1 MTQTSAATALV
12 ANNLPIPS
20 PLGSLDAYIGAVHQ
34 IPVLTVD
41 EEQALAHRFRDED
54 DLDAARELVHSH
66 LRFVVHVARGYSG
79 YGLPLGDLIQEG
91 NIGLMKAVK
100 RFDPDM
106 GVRLVSFAVH
116 WIRAEMHEFILKNWR
131 IVKVATTKAQ
141 RKLFFNLRKSKTRLG
156 WMNAAEVSAVAKDL
170 NVSERE
176 VVEMESRLSGR
187 DIGFD
192 APSDE
197 DDDHAPP
204 SPAAYLMANE
214 EDPSQ
219 AYERADSEDNQLELL
234 REGMANLDQ
243 RSRDIIARRWL
254 DADAKVTLQELAD
267 EYGVFGRA
275 HPPDRGQRAEEDE
288 GAVYRLIEANVLLIE
303 KPRLWRGF
311 FVVLRRIEG
320 WLGD

>member
-1 MTQTSAATALV
+1 MNQTSATTAMV

-20 PLGSLDAYIGAVHQ
+20 ALGSLDAYIGAVHQ

-41 EEQALAHRFRDED
+41 DEQTLARRFRDEE

-66 LRFVVHVARGYSG
+66 LRFVVHVARGYNG
-79 YGLPLGDLIQEG
+79 YGLQLGDLIQEG

-100 RFDPDM
+100 RFDPEM

-156 WMNAAEVSAVAKDL
+156 WMNDAEVTAVANDL
-170 NVSERE
+170 NVSKRE
-176 VVEMESRLSGR
+176 VLEMESRLSGR

-192 APSDE
+192 APCDE

-204 SPAAYLMANE
+204 SPGAYLMTQD

-219 AYERADSEDNQLELL
+219 AYERADSEGNELELL
-234 REGMANLDQ
+234 REGMAGLDK
-243 RSRDIIARRWL
+243 RSRDIVMRRWL
-254 DADAKVTLQELAD
+254 DDDNKVTLQELAD
-267 EYGVFGRA
+267 EYGVS
-275 HPPDRGQRAEEDE
+275 AE
-288 GAVYRLIEANVLLIE
+288 RIRQIEANALKKMKAL
-303 KPRLWRGF
+303 F
-311 FVVLRRIEG
+311 AA
-320 WLGD
+320 

>member
-1 MTQTSAATALV
+1 MLHPCNAANFRTGDRSKMAIDRILPMTHSANEYALV

-20 PLGSLDAYIGAVHQ
+20 ALGSLDAYIGAVHQ
-34 IPVLTVD
+34 IPVLSVD
-41 EEQALAHRFRDED
+41 DEQALARRFRDED
-54 DLDAARELVHSH
+54 DLDAAKQLVLSH
-66 LRFVVHVARGYSG
+66 LRFVVHVARGYNG
-79 YGLPLGDLIQEG
+79 YGLQIGDLIQEG

-100 RFDPDM
+100 RFDPTV

-156 WMNAAEVSAVAKDL
+156 WMNAEEVRAVAQDL

-176 VVEMESRLSGR
+176 VLEMESRLSGR

-192 APSDE
+192 APAE
-197 DDDHAPP
+197 ADDDHGPPAPV
-204 SPAAYLMANE
+204 AYLVAND

-234 REGMANLDQ
+234 RDGLSRLDA
-243 RSRDIIARRWL
+243 RSRDIIKRRWL
-254 DADAKVTLQELAD
+254 DPDSKVTLQELAD
-267 EYGVFGRA
+267 EYGVS
-275 HPPDRGQRAEEDE
+275 AERIRQ
-288 GAVYRLIEANVLLIE
+288 VEANALKKMRAL
-303 KPRLWRGF
+303 F
-311 FVVLRRIEG
+311 SA
-320 WLGD
+320 

>member
-1 MTQTSAATALV
+1 MNQISATALV
-12 ANNLPIPS
+12 PNNLPIPS
-20 PLGSLDAYIGAVHQ
+20 AIGSLDAYIGAVHQ

-41 EEQALAHRFRDED
+41 EEQQLARRYRDAE

-66 LRFVVHVARGYSG
+66 LRFVVHVARGYNG
-79 YGLPLGDLIQEG
+79 YGLQLGDLIQEG

-156 WMNAAEVSAVAKDL
+156 WMNDAEVTAVAADL
-170 NVSERE
+170 KVSKRE
-176 VVEMESRLSGR
+176 VLEMESRLSGR

-192 APSDE
+192 APADE

-204 SPAAYLMANE
+204 SPGAYLMTQD

-219 AYERADSEDNQLELL
+219 AYERADSEGNKLELL
-234 REGMANLDQ
+234 REGMAGLDK
-243 RSRDIIARRWL
+243 RSRDIVVRRWL
-254 DADAKVTLQELAD
+254 DDENKVTLQELAD
-267 EYGVFGRA
+267 EYGVS
-275 HPPDRGQRAEEDE
+275 AE
-288 GAVYRLIEANVLLIE
+288 RIRQIEANALKKMRAL
-303 KPRLWRGF
+303 F
-311 FVVLRRIEG
+311 AA
-320 WLGD
+320 